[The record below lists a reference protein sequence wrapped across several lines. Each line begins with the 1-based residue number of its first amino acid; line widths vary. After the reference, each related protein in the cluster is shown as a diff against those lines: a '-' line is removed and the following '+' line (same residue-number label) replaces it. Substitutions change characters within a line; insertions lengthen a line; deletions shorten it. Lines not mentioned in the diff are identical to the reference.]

1 MDVEDV
7 HDRGNLLRQVLEHL
21 DSLETRS
28 AINLASALDRS
39 HQSDA
44 KEKALHYS
52 NCYYLSLLKPYMRP
66 IKAFS
71 LFVLLINA

>member
-28 AINLASALDRS
+28 AINLASAQDGS
-39 HQSDA
+39 HQPDA
-44 KEKALHYS
+44 RNKALHYI